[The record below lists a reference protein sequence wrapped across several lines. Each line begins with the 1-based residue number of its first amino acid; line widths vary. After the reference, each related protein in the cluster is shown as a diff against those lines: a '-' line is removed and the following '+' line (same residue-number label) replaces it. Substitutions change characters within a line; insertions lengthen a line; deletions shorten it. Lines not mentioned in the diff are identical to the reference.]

1 MRRFE
6 GQAAIVTGGIG
17 GLGRAIVER
26 LAAEGAEVCIFDV
39 DEEAMERTVAEL
51 TAQGLKVRSRKA
63 DVTDEASVKEN
74 IAAAAAEMGGRLDIM
89 VNSAGIIG
97 PNNHKITEVSMADFD
112 QTLAVNLRG
121 SYLMTKHS
129 LIEMEKRDYGR
140 VLLIA
145 SIAGK
150 EGNPK
155 MSPYSISKAGVIG
168 LAKSVGKEYA
178 ETGITVNALAP
189 AAIYTSMLENATE
202 EAVVSH

>member
-39 DEEAMERTVAEL
+39 DEEAMERTVVEL

-63 DVTDEASVKEN
+63 DVTDEASVKDS

-129 LIEMEKRDYGR
+129 LIEMEKRVR
-140 VLLIA
+140 
-145 SIAGK
+145 
-150 EGNPK
+150 
-155 MSPYSISKAGVIG
+155 
-168 LAKSVGKEYA
+168 
-178 ETGITVNALAP
+178 
-189 AAIYTSMLENATE
+189 
-202 EAVVSH
+202 